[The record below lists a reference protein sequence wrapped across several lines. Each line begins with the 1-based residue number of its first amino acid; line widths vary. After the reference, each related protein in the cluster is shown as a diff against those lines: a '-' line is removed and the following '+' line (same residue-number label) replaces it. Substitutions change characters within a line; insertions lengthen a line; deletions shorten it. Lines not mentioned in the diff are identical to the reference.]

1 MLNKIEIIL
10 VIIALLII
18 YYLVI
23 SFGSGHRKK
32 KDQSHKIKKFLLLTY
47 TWTPSFEVWSTI
59 AVTTSPTFFFPKGL
73 QFF

>member
-32 KDQSHKIKKFLLLTY
+32 KDQSHKIKKYLFNIRILIIL
-47 TWTPSFEVWSTI
+47 I
-59 AVTTSPTFFFPKGL
+59 AFVGIALTFFL
-73 QFF
+73 

>member
-32 KDQSHKIKKFLLLTY
+32 KDQSNKIKKYLFNIRILIIL
-47 TWTPSFEVWSTI
+47 I
-59 AVTTSPTFFFPKGL
+59 AFVGIALTFFL
-73 QFF
+73 

>member
-10 VIIALLII
+10 VIIVLLVI

-32 KDQSHKIKKFLLLTY
+32 KDQSHNIKKYLFNIRVLIIL
-47 TWTPSFEVWSTI
+47 I
-59 AVTTSPTFFFPKGL
+59 AFVGIVLTFFL
-73 QFF
+73 